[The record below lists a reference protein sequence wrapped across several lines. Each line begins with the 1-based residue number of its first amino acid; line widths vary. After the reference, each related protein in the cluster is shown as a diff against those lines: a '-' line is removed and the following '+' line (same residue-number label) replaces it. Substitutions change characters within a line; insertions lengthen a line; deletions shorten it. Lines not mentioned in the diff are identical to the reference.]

1 MELEDFA
8 SFSKRFAVKT
18 TAPKVKGITKVF
30 LNKHKNLIESLVTK
44 GYTDRMIFLTLTQ
57 DDPSIDINFN
67 TTRSWIQKN
76 IKKGKIKAFKVECK
90 SEISSG
96 DQDVL
101 IEPHT
106 TNFMTKQSNQDLKS
120 QTKGQIQSLG
130 TQIPRPQLPLKPA
143 DKQLLMDTYGVEVD
157 DFYFDCNGVLF
168 DGYSAESDV
177 DLAPIPKQFQILA
190 QQEGLRKH
198 YFLFRNQTIDSSNL
212 ISFIKEKISS
222 GTLHFTY

>member
-18 TAPKVKGITKVF
+18 TAPKVKGITKVY
-30 LNKHKNLIESLVTK
+30 LNKHKTLIESLVSK
-44 GYTDRMIFLTLTQ
+44 GYTDRMIFLRFNP
-57 DDPSIDINFN
+57 DDSSTGINFN

-76 IKKGKIKAFKVECK
+76 IKKGKIKALKVELK

-96 DQDVL
+96 GQEFL
-101 IEPHT
+101 QGTHS
-106 TNFMTKQSNQDLKS
+106 TNLVTKQSNQDLRS
-120 QTKGQIQSLG
+120 QTKVQNQSLG

-143 DKQLLMDTYGVEVD
+143 DKQLLLDTYGVEVD
-157 DFYFDCNGVLF
+157 DFFLDSNGVLF
-168 DGYSAESDV
+168 DGYSAESEA

-190 QQEGLRKH
+190 QQEGLKKH
-198 YFLFRNQTIDSSNL
+198 FFWFRNQTIDSSNL
-212 ISFIKEKISS
+212 ISFIKEKINS